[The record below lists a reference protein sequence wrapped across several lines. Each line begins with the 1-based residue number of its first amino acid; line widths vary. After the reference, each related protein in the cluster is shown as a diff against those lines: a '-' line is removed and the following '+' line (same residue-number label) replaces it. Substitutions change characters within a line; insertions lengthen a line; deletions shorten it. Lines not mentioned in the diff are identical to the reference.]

1 MCLQFRMEFL
11 CSEDEEGNENWVKVH
26 VPKWM
31 QEAIDDRDFKKLQ
44 ESCFDVKA
52 HICKYAYFSRFMQF
66 YKHLMVHSGNPW
78 SVLELRFS
86 YHFFRL
92 LFPVFCNE
100 IFHQSRSFLYVFDG
114 LNRK

>member
-11 CSEDEEGNENWVKVH
+11 CSEDEEGKENWVKVH

-31 QEAIDDRDFKKLQ
+31 QEAIDDRDYKKLQ

-52 HICKYAYFSRFMQF
+52 HICKYAYFSLFMQF

-78 SVLELRFS
+78 SVLHITFFDCSPQFFVMKYFTKGVPIIRLGWLR
-86 YHFFRL
+86 
-92 LFPVFCNE
+92 
-100 IFHQSRSFLYVFDG
+100 
-114 LNRK
+114 